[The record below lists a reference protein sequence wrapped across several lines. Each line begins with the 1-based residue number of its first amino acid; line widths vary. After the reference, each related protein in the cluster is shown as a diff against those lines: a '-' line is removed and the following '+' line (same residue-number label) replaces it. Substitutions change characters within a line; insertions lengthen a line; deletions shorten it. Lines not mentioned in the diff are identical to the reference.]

1 MRNRRRGRLKLAAMD
16 QINVTPLLDLT
27 FVLLIAF
34 MITMPPLVK
43 AVYHGTKVPEM
54 NSDELPTENDDTV
67 VKEVILA
74 RKDDKTVIVFDDRE
88 MSEKEFIAELEKL
101 KQQRDNSKAKFEL
114 LLRADGG
121 NSYKAVIDLMATI
134 RRCGFKEVTL
144 VTQAEREGK

>member
-34 MITMPPLVK
+34 MITMPPLVE
-43 AVYHGTKVPEM
+43 AQFHGTKIPEM
-54 NSDELPTENDDTV
+54 NSDELPKENDDTV
-67 VKEVILA
+67 VKEVVLA
-74 RKDDKTVIVFDDRE
+74 RTDDKTRILFDNRE

-101 KQQRDNSKAKFEL
+101 KQQRDSSKAKIEL

-134 RRCGFKEVTL
+134 RRYGFKEVTL